1 MKDGFPM
8 GFGIGLL
15 VIAIGVAAVFYMQRG
30 AHIQVTGRI
39 LKVRVA
45 PLDEHSS
52 VAVVDFRVTNPAD
65 YAFVVRTVTL
75 VLEDPAGKQT
85 EGTTVSET
93 DTERL
98 FAGVPLLGQK
108 YNSSLIA
115 RDTLA
120 PHQTMDRMVA
130 ARFEVPE
137 SELELRKRLVVR
149 VDEVDGAVSEINEI
163 K

>member
-1 MKDGFPM
+1 M

-30 AHIQVTGRI
+30 AHIEVTGRM
-39 LKVRVA
+39 LKIRTA

-65 YAFVVRTVTL
+65 YPFVVQALTM

-85 EGTTVSET
+85 EGTTVSES

-115 RDTLA
+115 RDKLA
-120 PHQTMDRMVA
+120 PHQTLDRMVA

-137 SELELRKRLVVR
+137 SELEIRKRLIVR
-149 VDEVDGAVSEINEI
+149 IDEVDGAVSVINE